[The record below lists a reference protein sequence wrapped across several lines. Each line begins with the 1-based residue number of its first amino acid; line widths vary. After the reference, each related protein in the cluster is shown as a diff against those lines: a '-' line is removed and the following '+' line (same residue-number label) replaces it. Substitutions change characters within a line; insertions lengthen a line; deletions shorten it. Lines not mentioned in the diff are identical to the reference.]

1 MDPLTI
7 ATAAFGAIKQG
18 VSIGKELHSLSGQ
31 IVKFVKQMSI
41 VEEEHKKEKSK
52 WFTSSNEEALDTYFK
67 LKQVHD
73 MENQL
78 REMFMLYGAPNAWS
92 EFIAIRTDIK
102 KKRQAAIAKKKKER
116 EDFIM
121 ICAYWCTCNSFN
133 WSLASLLLL
142 NSNLLKN

>member
-1 MDPLTI
+1 MDPITI
-7 ATAAFGAIKQG
+7 ATSAFTAIKSG
-18 VSIGKELHSLSGQ
+18 VAVGKELHSLSGQ
-31 IVKFVKQMSI
+31 IIKFVKQMNI

-52 WFTSSNEEALDTYFK
+52 WFTSANEEALDTYFQ

-92 EFIAIRTDIK
+92 EFIAIRTDIRK
-102 KKRQAAIAKKKKER
+102 QRQAAIAKKKKER
-116 EDFIM
+116 EDFM
-121 ICAYWCTCNSFN
+121 MLCAYGALVIALIG
-133 WSLASLLLL
+133 LASILLI

>member
-1 MDPLTI
+1 MDPITI
-7 ATAAFGAIKQG
+7 ATSAFTAIKSG
-18 VSIGKELHSLSGQ
+18 VAVGKELHSLSGQ
-31 IVKFVKQMSI
+31 IIKFVKQMNI

-52 WFTSSNEEALDTYFK
+52 WFTSANEEALDTYFQ

-92 EFIAIRTDIK
+92 EFIAIRTDIR
-102 KKRQAAIAKKKKER
+102 KKRQAAIEKKKKER
-116 EDFIM
+116 EDFM
-121 ICAYWCTCNSFN
+121 MLCAYGALVIALIG
-133 WSLASLLLL
+133 LASILLI

>member
-1 MDPLTI
+1 MDPITI
-7 ATAAFGAIKQG
+7 ATSAFTAIKSG
-18 VSIGKELHSLSGQ
+18 VAVGKELHSLSGQ
-31 IVKFVKQMSI
+31 IIKFVKQMNI

-52 WFTSSNEEALDTYFK
+52 WFTSANEAALDTYFQ

-92 EFIAIRTDIK
+92 EFIAIRTDIR

-116 EDFIM
+116 EDFM
-121 ICAYWCTCNSFN
+121 MLCAYGALVIALIG
-133 WSLASLLLL
+133 LASILLI

>member
-1 MDPLTI
+1 MDPITI
-7 ATAAFGAIKQG
+7 ATSAFTAIKSG
-18 VSIGKELHSLSGQ
+18 VAVGKELHSLSGQ
-31 IVKFVKQMSI
+31 IIKFVKQMNI

-52 WFTSSNEEALDTYFK
+52 WFTSANEEALDTYFQ

-92 EFIAIRTDIK
+92 EFIAIRTDIR

-116 EDFIM
+116 EDFM
-121 ICAYWCTCNSFN
+121 MLCAYGALVIALIG
-133 WSLASLLLL
+133 LASILLM

>member
-1 MDPLTI
+1 MDPISI
-7 ATAAFGAIKQG
+7 ATTAFTVIKQG
-18 VSIGKELHSLSGQ
+18 VSVGKELHSLSGQ
-31 IVKFVKQMSI
+31 IIKFVKQMSI

-52 WFTSSNEEALDTYFK
+52 WYTSSNEEALDTYFK

-78 REMFMLYGAPNAWS
+78 REVFMLYGAPNAWS

-121 ICAYWCTCNSFN
+121 ICAYGALVIALIG
-133 WSLASLLLL
+133 LASLLLL

>member
-1 MDPLTI
+1 MDPITI
-7 ATAAFGAIKQG
+7 ATSAFTAIKSG
-18 VSIGKELHSLSGQ
+18 VAVGKELHSLSGQ
-31 IVKFVKQMSI
+31 IIKFVKQMNI

-52 WFTSSNEEALDTYFK
+52 WFTSANEEALDTFFQ

-78 REMFMLYGAPNAWS
+78 REMFMFYGAPNAWS
-92 EFIAIRTDIK
+92 EIIAIRTDIR

-116 EDFIM
+116 EDFM
-121 ICAYWCTCNSFN
+121 MLCAYGALVIALIG
-133 WSLASLLLL
+133 LASILLI

>member
-1 MDPLTI
+1 MDPITI
-7 ATAAFGAIKQG
+7 ATSAFAAIKSG
-18 VSIGKELHSLSGQ
+18 VSVGKELHSLSGQ
-31 IVKFVKQMSI
+31 IIKFVKQMNV

-52 WFTSSNEEALDTYFK
+52 WFTTTNEEALDSYFK

-121 ICAYWCTCNSFN
+121 ICAYGALVIALIG
-133 WSLASLLLL
+133 LASLLLL

>member
-1 MDPLTI
+1 MDPISI
-7 ATAAFGAIKQG
+7 ATTAFTVIKQG
-18 VSIGKELHSLSGQ
+18 VSVGKELHSLSGQ
-31 IVKFVKQMSI
+31 IIKFVKQMNV

-92 EFIAIRTDIK
+92 EFVAIRTDIK
-102 KKRQAAIAKKKKER
+102 KKRIAAIAKKKKER
-116 EDFIM
+116 EEFLM
-121 ICAYWCTCNSFN
+121 FCAYSALVISVIGVLT
-133 WSLASLLLL
+133 LLLL
-142 NSNLLKN
+142 NTSLFKN

>member
-1 MDPLTI
+1 MDPISI
-7 ATAAFGAIKQG
+7 ATAAFTVIKQG
-18 VSIGKELHSLSGQ
+18 VSVGKELHSLSGQ
-31 IVKFVKQMSI
+31 IIKFVKQMNV

-52 WFTSSNEEALDTYFK
+52 WFTTTNEEALDSYFK

-102 KKRQAAIAKKKKER
+102 KKRQAAIAKRKKER
-116 EDFIM
+116 ENLIM
-121 ICAYWCTCNSFN
+121 ICAYAA
-133 WSLASLLLL
+133 LAIALIGLISLLLL

>member
-1 MDPLTI
+1 MDPISI
-7 ATAAFGAIKQG
+7 ATAAFTVIKQG
-18 VSIGKELHSLSGQ
+18 VSVGKELHSLSGQ
-31 IVKFVKQMSI
+31 IIKFVKQMNI

-52 WFTSSNEEALDTYFK
+52 WYTSSNEEALDTYFK

-102 KKRQAAIAKKKKER
+102 KKRQAAIAKKKKDR
-116 EDFIM
+116 ENLIIM
-121 ICAYWCTCNSFN
+121 CAYAALVIALIG
-133 WSLASLLLL
+133 LASLLLI

>member
-1 MDPLTI
+1 MDPISI
-7 ATAAFGAIKQG
+7 ATTAFTVIKQG
-18 VSIGKELHSLSGQ
+18 VSVGKELHSLSGQ

-52 WFTSSNEEALDTYFK
+52 WYTSSNEEALHTYFK

-92 EFIAIRTDIK
+92 EFVAIRTDIK
-102 KKRQAAIAKKKKER
+102 KKRLAAVAQKKKER
-116 EDFIM
+116 EEFLM
-121 ICAYWCTCNSFN
+121 FCAYSA
-133 WSLASLLLL
+133 LAISIIGVLTLLLL
-142 NSNLLKN
+142 NTSLLKN

>member
-18 VSIGKELHSLSGQ
+18 VSVGKELHSLSGQ
-31 IVKFVKQMSI
+31 IIKFVKQMNV

-78 REMFMLYGAPNAWS
+78 REMFMLYGAPNAWR

-121 ICAYWCTCNSFN
+121 ICAYGALVIALIG
-133 WSLASLLLL
+133 LASLLLL

>member
-1 MDPLTI
+1 MDPISI
-7 ATAAFGAIKQG
+7 ATAAFTVIKQG
-18 VSIGKELHSLSGQ
+18 VAVGKELHSLSGQ
-31 IVKFVKQMSI
+31 ITKFVKQMNI

-92 EFIAIRTDIK
+92 EFVAIRTDIK
-102 KKRQAAIAKKKKER
+102 KKRIAAIAKKKKER
-116 EDFIM
+116 EQFLM
-121 ICAYWCTCNSFN
+121 FCAYSA
-133 WSLASLLLL
+133 LAISIVGVLTLLLL
-142 NSNLLKN
+142 NTSLFKN

>member
-31 IVKFVKQMSI
+31 IGKFVKQMSI

-121 ICAYWCTCNSFN
+121 ICAYGALVIALIG
-133 WSLASLLLL
+133 LASLLLL
-142 NSNLLKN
+142 NSNLFKN